1 MGLTSSLH
9 SGDNLPRRGLGNFPR
24 PPTFFIKVDKVG
36 LSMYNRGLEAM
47 PMEENWLLLI
57 GLFGVIVGVLESIRG
72 DIKR

>member
-1 MGLTSSLH
+1 MSSLQREA
-9 SGDNLPRRGLGNFPR
+9 GIFPASLL
-24 PPTFFIKVDKVG
+24 FIKVDKVG

-47 PMEENWLLLI
+47 PMEFWLCVF

>member
-1 MGLTSSLH
+1 MSSLY
-9 SGDNLPRRGLGNFPR
+9 GGRGFSS
-24 PPTFFIKVDKVG
+24 PPPFFIKVDKVG

-72 DIKR
+72 DLK